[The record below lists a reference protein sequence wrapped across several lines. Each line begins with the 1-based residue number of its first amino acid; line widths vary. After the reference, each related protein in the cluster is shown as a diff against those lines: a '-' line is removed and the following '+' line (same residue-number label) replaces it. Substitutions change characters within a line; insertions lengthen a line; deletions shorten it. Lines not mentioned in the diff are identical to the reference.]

1 MATLLKTK
9 KVHFGGKELVLRLDG
24 KTIVQIENKLNKN
37 LLSLFIDNGK
47 MTFPKTGEML
57 LILHAANTTHGIKE
71 SDMYDLLDI
80 YLSTGKSTTDLMT
93 IIQELLD
100 EAGFFGKKE
109 TEEENQDGGL
119 VLLEDPE
126 TDLEEHS
133 SLLE

>member
-9 KVHFGGKELVLRLDG
+9 KVYFGGKELVLRLDG

-57 LILHAANTTHGIKE
+57 LILHAANTGHGIKE
-71 SDMYDLLDI
+71 ADMYDLLDI
-80 YLSTGKSTTDLMT
+80 YLGDGNSTTDLMT
-93 IIQELLD
+93 TIQELL
-100 EAGFFGKKE
+100 EESGFFGKTEKE
-109 TEEENQDGGL
+109 NENLDGGL
-119 VLLEDPE
+119 VTLEEPE
-126 TDLEEHS
+126 ADLEEHS

>member
-9 KVHFGGKELVLRLDG
+9 KIYFGGKELVLRLDG

-57 LILHAANTTHGIKE
+57 LILHAANTNHGIKE
-71 SDMYDLLDI
+71 SDMFDLLDI
-80 YLSTGKSTTDLMT
+80 YLENGNSTTDLMT
-93 IIQELLD
+93 TIQELL
-100 EAGFFGKKE
+100 EESGFFGKTEKE
-109 TEEENQDGGL
+109 NENLDGVLVTLEE
-119 VLLEDPE
+119 PE
-126 TDLEEHS
+126 ADLEEHS

>member
-9 KVHFGGKELVLRLDG
+9 KVYFGGKELVLRLDG

-71 SDMYDLLDI
+71 SDMFDLLDV
-80 YLSTGKSTTDLMT
+80 YLETGHSTTELME
-93 IIQELLD
+93 IIQDLLD
-100 EAGFFGKKE
+100 ESGFFGNKK
-109 TEEENQDGGL
+109 TEEENQGGGL
-119 VLLEDPE
+119 TLLEA
-126 TDLEEHS
+126 EEVEVEEPNA
-133 SLLE
+133 LLD

>member
-37 LLSLFIDNGK
+37 LLGLFVDNGK

-57 LILHAANTTHGIKE
+57 LILHAANTIHGIKE
-71 SDMYDLLDI
+71 SDMFDLLDI
-80 YLSTGKSTTDLMT
+80 YLENGNSTTDLMT
-93 IIQELLD
+93 IIQELL
-100 EAGFFGKKE
+100 EESGFFGKKK
-109 TEEENQDGGL
+109 TEKEKQDGGL

-126 TDLEEHS
+126 AEMEETS
-133 SLLE
+133 TLLD